1 MFWSTDLIITEPII
15 FFSMGLFV
23 YWVARA
29 LLIVAASEQEINDAL
44 DSDLWW
50 GRRFWLT
57 LRMLSNPSS
66 QLAIL

>member
-1 MFWSTDLIITEPII
+1 MFWSTDLIVTESIL

-29 LLIVAASEQEINDAL
+29 LLIVAASEQEINDVL

-50 GRRFWLT
+50 GRRCWLA
-57 LRMLSNPSS
+57 LRMLINPSS
-66 QLAIL
+66 QLIST